1 MKVHP
6 ANGPAIPI
14 IPRRQQKTFF
24 GMAGNKPLI
33 CPVCSSN
40 RPVNRWSATGVSHVT
55 TSLFRRLAITLVT
68 GVSTFGLAGAA
79 LAETAGDDQP
89 EQGSSIDAEDE
100 TEERESSASTS
111 GWRLEPGLRLTARGI
126 TARTTAPGEDEIID
140 GNAFAIIATPTLV
153 LTNDDVTV
161 TLRNATTRLEFEDPN
176 RLDRWQNAAR
186 LSVSYNLADATTITA
201 FGERSDNILAAEFTS
216 TDEWEYGGEIQHSFN
231 QANRLTLGASWRERS
246 YDDAAGST
254 GSGVRV
260 DGEYRYRFGANHY
273 ATLRGRYDEITS
285 DDDLRRNLSRWLAE
299 ASYQQPIAKDLRM
312 RGELSYQ
319 KLDFSGRTLATGG
332 NRQDDLFW
340 PELTM
345 IWSPGPWRFAAEG
358 RYIVRNSTDP
368 VFDRSGYRVELE
380 ASYAF

>member
-1 MKVHP
+1 M
-6 ANGPAIPI
+6 
-14 IPRRQQKTFF
+14 
-24 GMAGNKPLI
+24 
-33 CPVCSSN
+33 
-40 RPVNRWSATGVSHVT
+40 T
-55 TSLFRRLAITLVT
+55 TTLSRRLALTFVT
-68 GVSTFGLAGAA
+68 GVSTFGLASAA
-79 LAETAGDDQP
+79 LAENDQP
-89 EQGSSIDAEDE
+89 ELGSSIDADAEA
-100 TEERESSASTS
+100 EERENAENAS

-126 TARTTAPGEDEIID
+126 TARTTAPGEDEVID
-140 GNAFAIIATPTLV
+140 GNAFAIIATPSLV

-176 RLDRWQNAAR
+176 RIDRWQNAAR
-186 LSVSYNLADATTITA
+186 LSISYNLADATTITA

-260 DGEYRYRFGANHY
+260 DGEYRYRFGANQY

-345 IWSPGPWRFAAEG
+345 IWSPGPFRFAAEG